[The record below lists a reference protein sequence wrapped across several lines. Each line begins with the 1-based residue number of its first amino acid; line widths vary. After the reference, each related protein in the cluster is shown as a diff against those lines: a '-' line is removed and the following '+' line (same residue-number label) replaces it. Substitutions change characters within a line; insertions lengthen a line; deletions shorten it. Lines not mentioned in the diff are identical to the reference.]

1 MAVQRTSFEK
11 LQRDRAKKAKAAA
24 KRERRL
30 ERSGPSD
37 NSEPVIDLGSSAE
50 PLSAAELLTQIE
62 RIHQQFDA
70 GDMSFEDFE
79 EMKADLLSR
88 LPID

>member
-30 ERSGPSD
+30 ERAD
-37 NSEPVIDLGSSAE
+37 APVATEAIDLGPE
-50 PLSAAELLTQIE
+50 GETLSAAELLTQIE
-62 RIHQQFDA
+62 RIHQQFDD
-70 GDMSFEDFE
+70 GVLSFEDFE
-79 EMKADLLSR
+79 EMKSDLLSR